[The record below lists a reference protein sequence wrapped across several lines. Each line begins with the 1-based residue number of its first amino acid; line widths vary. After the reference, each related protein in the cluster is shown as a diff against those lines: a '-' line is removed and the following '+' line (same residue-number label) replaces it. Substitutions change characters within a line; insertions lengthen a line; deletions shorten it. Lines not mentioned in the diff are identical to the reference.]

1 MIDLSYLRFAEP
13 SGLVLICSEA
23 ERLAA
28 QGHVDFTSPRNSEV
42 ANYLARMRLHEV
54 LNELGISH
62 GLPRVREN
70 GVGLGLLEIRRF
82 SSTDAASKL
91 AEHVHAN
98 LVSQN
103 GDIAAA
109 VYVGICEAGE
119 NVFRHSESSRGYAV
133 AQTTHQGRSLRFA
146 VADAGVGVLA
156 TLRNRGAETDSDAL
170 ELAMQEGISSYDDAG
185 SGYGLSNLAGSLAKV
200 RGGLTL
206 LSGGA
211 SRRHVGSQIHRGAS
225 MASIPGA
232 ILEGSALL

>member
-119 NVFRHSESSRGYAV
+119 NVFRHLRVREVMLSRKQRIRADPFGLRL
-133 AQTTHQGRSLRFA
+133 QTRALAFLRHFGIEALRRTLTLWSLRCRKGS
-146 VADAGVGVLA
+146 VRTTMRGRA
-156 TLRNRGAETDSDAL
+156 TG
-170 ELAMQEGISSYDDAG
+170 
-185 SGYGLSNLAGSLAKV
+185 
-200 RGGLTL
+200 
-206 LSGGA
+206 
-211 SRRHVGSQIHRGAS
+211 
-225 MASIPGA
+225 
-232 ILEGSALL
+232 